1 VLDEKAKEIMPEIWK
16 VIVDDRIDDYRKEHL
31 NAN

>member
-1 VLDEKAKEIMPEIWK
+1 MPEIWK